1 MTPGDAA
8 RTATD
13 ILASEGLFR
22 LGVAALSVVVALD
35 VVVAWALYRVFSPV
49 STGISLLASW
59 FRLVYAGVLL
69 VAVSHLV
76 EVLRLLGDDQYRA
89 AFNTDQLQAQA
100 LSGIHSFGEVFG
112 AGLLLFGLHLLV
124 VGYLAYRSGYVP
136 RVIGVLLAVAGLG
149 YVVDSVAAILFRGSW
164 TDVSSFTF
172 IGEFLLAL
180 WLVVRSSRVTSGGPA
195 PPGATDSSDIS
206 NRTDEA
212 GTDEVDMIESSSL
225 LIFPPGVLP
234 ADPAFSRFVRST
246 DRRRRRHHLQHVGQC
261 VRLEH
266 RGDRAVGANAGHVND
281 SQGHELPWRDDVADL
296 ADRRTTFNPMGVQH
310 EYHWV
315 DECHPYRHPDDRRPL
330 ARKLT
335 LP

>member
-1 MTPGDAA
+1 MTDRTPKPPPQHHSRDALPPALLGSDADRSIRRASITAGVGILLIAVLAGFGKFVAVDGLVTPGDAA

-49 STGISLLASW
+49 STGISLLAAW

-69 VAVSHLV
+69 VAVSHLI

-149 YVVDSVAAILFRGSW
+149 YVVDSVGAILFRGSW

-180 WLVVRSSRVTSGGPA
+180 WLVVRGPRVTLGGP
-195 PPGATDSSDIS
+195 GLH
-206 NRTDEA
+206 
-212 GTDEVDMIESSSL
+212 G
-225 LIFPPGVLP
+225 
-234 ADPAFSRFVRST
+234 DPI
-246 DRRRRRHHLQHVGQC
+246 
-261 VRLEH
+261 
-266 RGDRAVGANAGHVND
+266 AV
-281 SQGHELPWRDDVADL
+281 
-296 ADRRTTFNPMGVQH
+296 
-310 EYHWV
+310 
-315 DECHPYRHPDDRRPL
+315 
-330 ARKLT
+330 AR
-335 LP
+335 

>member
-1 MTPGDAA
+1 MTDRRPNSPEQQKSRNTPRPTPTKRELDRWLVARTPPRGSGFCSSPSLAGFGKFVAVDGLVTPGDAA

-100 LSGIHSFGEVFG
+100 LSGIHSFGEVLG

-124 VGYLAYRSGYVP
+124 VGCLAYRSGYVP

-180 WLVVRSSRVTSGGPA
+180 WLVVRGRRVTLG
-195 PPGATDSSDIS
+195 
-206 NRTDEA
+206 
-212 GTDEVDMIESSSL
+212 
-225 LIFPPGVLP
+225 
-234 ADPAFSRFVRST
+234 
-246 DRRRRRHHLQHVGQC
+246 
-261 VRLEH
+261 
-266 RGDRAVGANAGHVND
+266 
-281 SQGHELPWRDDVADL
+281 
-296 ADRRTTFNPMGVQH
+296 
-310 EYHWV
+310 
-315 DECHPYRHPDDRRPL
+315 
-330 ARKLT
+330 
-335 LP
+335 